1 MGGENRSKEKARLRK
16 GISIL
21 IATPGRLLDHLKN
34 TACFAHTNL
43 RWIIFDEA
51 DRILELGFGK
61 EIEEILD
68 LLGSRPTGSVGNGN
82 QVSSLSN
89 FQGQNLLLSATLNE
103 KVNHLAKISLEN
115 PVMIGLDD
123 KKIQPAQSVD
133 HIETA
138 ESDEDDG
145 FDYSKLKKSS
155 TGDYKLPAQLVQR
168 YVKVPCGSRLA
179 VLLSILKNLFE
190 REASHKLIF
199 TIPS

>member
-1 MGGENRSKEKARLRK
+1 MTSLTLFE
-16 GISIL
+16 
-21 IATPGRLLDHLKN
+21 HL
-34 TACFAHTNL
+34 
-43 RWIIFDEA
+43 

-68 LLGSRPTGSVGNGN
+68 LLGSRQIGSVGNGN

-123 KKIQPAQSVD
+123 KKIQPDQSVD

-145 FDYSKLKKSS
+145 LGYSKVKNSS

-168 YVKVPCGSRLA
+168 YVKGTYS
-179 VLLSILKNLFE
+179 LKHICEPFQLDG
-190 REASHKLIF
+190 
-199 TIPS
+199 